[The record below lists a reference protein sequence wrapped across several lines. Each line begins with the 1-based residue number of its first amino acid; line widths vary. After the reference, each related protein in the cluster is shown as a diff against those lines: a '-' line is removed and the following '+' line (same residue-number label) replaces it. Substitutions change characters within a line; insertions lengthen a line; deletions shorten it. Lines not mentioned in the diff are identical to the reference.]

1 MPNYDI
7 KPDMSKQADQISNDE
22 HHSLLSEIVALCKP
36 RVIELLITTALPA
49 MFLAAQDFPQP
60 KEIFGVL
67 IGGTLAAGSA
77 NAINSILERDRDLNM
92 HRTKHRPMPQKRLTT
107 RFAWILAISCQIA
120 SVIIVGVLANYVAAL
135 YTLAASFVYV
145 FIYTIWL
152 KPRTDQNIV
161 IGGAAGAFPVIIGYS
176 AVSGSTTIFAWLM
189 FLVVFF
195 WTPAHF
201 WALSI
206 FHENDYRLGGFPM
219 MPITRGI
226 KSTVKQMFIYSILT
240 VATSLTLI
248 LHDELNWIYAL
259 SALILGFWLIYECA
273 FLVLKREEI
282 HRSRY
287 MRFFHITNAYL
298 ALLFIAIAIDS
309 VI

>member
-1 MPNYDI
+1 
-7 KPDMSKQADQISNDE
+7 MSEEPIQIRE
-22 HHSLLSEIVALCKP
+22 KSLHGLLGEILALGKP

-49 MFLAAQDFPQP
+49 MFLAARDYPHP
-60 KEIFGVL
+60 KAIFGVL

-77 NAINSILERDRDLNM
+77 NAINSIWEKDKDINM
-92 HRTKHRPMPQKRLTT
+92 HRTKHRPMPQKRLTPK
-107 RFAWILAISCQIA
+107 FAWTVAILSQIA
-120 SVIIVGVLANYVAAL
+120 SVAIVWLLANYVAAL

-176 AVSGSTTIFAWLM
+176 AVTGSTSIYAWLM
-189 FLVVFF
+189 FLLVFF

-201 WALSI
+201 WALAI
-206 FHENDYRLGGFPM
+206 FHQNDYRLGGFPM
-219 MPITRGI
+219 MPITRGV
-226 KSTVKQMFIYSILT
+226 KSTVNQMFIYTLLT
-240 VATSLTLI
+240 VATSLALI
-248 LHDELNWIYAL
+248 FHEELNWIYIV
-259 SALILGFWLIYECA
+259 SASLLGAWFIYEC
-273 FLVLKREEI
+273 FILISKRENL

-287 MRFFHITNAYL
+287 MRFFHISNAYL
-298 ALLFIAIAIDS
+298 ALLFISIAVDS